1 MMEIDSGTENALYPH
16 SSPPDQCG
24 KVACK
29 MVMVKITTTAVDIT
43 DVARI
48 FQINVHSQVHI
59 IGLVMG
65 ERWLISRILYAK
77 FSGYLTFGTLE
88 PGVILVHG
96 QPTINDLLNLYNFRQ
111 LGPDTKV

>member
-1 MMEIDSGTENALYPH
+1 MPFTHTLHLQTSVGRWH
-16 SSPPDQCG
+16 
-24 KVACK
+24 
-29 MVMVKITTTAVDIT
+29 
-43 DVARI
+43 
-48 FQINVHSQVHI
+48 INVHSQVPI

-88 PGVILVHG
+88 PGVISAHG